1 MKKTI
6 KTFGILALASL
17 LVISCKKAKVNTPVS
32 NEIKNDKYD
41 FRKDDKLL
49 AFKDINISNHTQ
61 RKYENVDMAMIEAIY
76 ELTPS
81 TNRNAAFS
89 LLSNFEK
96 YAYWDNLITR
106 KIESSS
112 LTSQQKSLLVDFKNL
127 IIIPQIYTNSDEG
140 NDLRTGLENSLS
152 DIFIQFIDEGIDTT
166 SVLNIF
172 YANGLN
178 NLTFTDHQVGG
189 VDWGHDCGC
198 NRGSVVNGWKNRLC
212 VDAACNVS
220 SFGCGF
226 VGAFMCNG
234 RPAIATSGGGVQ
246 FLDMP

>member
-6 KTFGILALASL
+6 KTFGILALAFM
-17 LVISCKKAKVNTPVS
+17 LVTSCKKDKVDAHVS

-49 AFKDINISNHTQ
+49 AFKDYSISNHTQ
-61 RKYENVDMAMIEAIY
+61 RTYENVDLAMIEAIY

-89 LLSNFEK
+89 LLSDFEK
-96 YAYWDNLITR
+96 YAYWDNLVTR
-106 KIESSS
+106 KIELSS
-112 LTSQQKSLLVDFKNL
+112 LTSQQKSLLTDFKNL
-127 IIIPQIYTNSDEG
+127 IIVPQIYTNSDEG
-140 NDLRTGLENSLS
+140 NDLRTSLENSLS
-152 DIFIQFIDEGIDTT
+152 DVLIQFMDEGIDTT

-189 VDWGHDCGC
+189 GGWGNDCGC
-198 NRGSVVNGWKNRLC
+198 NRGSVVGKT
-212 VDAACNVS
+212 
-220 SFGCGF
+220 GF
-226 VGAFMCNG
+226 VLMQH
-234 RPAIATSGGGVQ
+234 VM
-246 FLDMP
+246 FLLLVVGL